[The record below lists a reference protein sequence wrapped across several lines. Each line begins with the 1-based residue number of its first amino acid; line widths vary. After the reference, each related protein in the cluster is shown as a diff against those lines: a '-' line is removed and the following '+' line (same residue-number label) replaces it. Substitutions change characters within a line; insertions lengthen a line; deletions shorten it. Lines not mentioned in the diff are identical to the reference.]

1 MSDSKQ
7 RLAKILVDRGLT
19 SYVAYAEAM
28 SIDDFSRIL
37 RKVVNDCVN
46 DLADHITESQ
56 LDKVVLFYEDK
67 ELITEIDAMML
78 VMTVYL
84 NNRLLQF
91 FMGGES
97 QLDKELEKRNL
108 LKEMGLE

>member
-56 LDKVVLFYEDK
+56 LDKIVVFYEDK
-67 ELITEIDAMML
+67 ELMTELDA
-78 VMTVYL
+78 VMISMSIHL
-84 NNRLLQF
+84 GISLHKF

-97 QLDKELEKRNL
+97 QLDKELEKRDL